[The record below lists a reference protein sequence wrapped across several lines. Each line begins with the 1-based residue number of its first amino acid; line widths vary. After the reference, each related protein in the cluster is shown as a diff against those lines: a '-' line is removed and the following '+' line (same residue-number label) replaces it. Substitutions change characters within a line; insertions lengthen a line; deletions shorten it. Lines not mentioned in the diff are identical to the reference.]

1 VRELKENPI
10 RTIRIGERLTQF
22 EFSKI
27 LRINQAQ
34 LSSYETGSVPIP
46 PHIIRRMSNI
56 FKKDEDKLKKEADNF
71 YEDKRKKLGKYF
83 EK

>member
-1 VRELKENPI
+1 MKENPI

-27 LRINQAQ
+27 LGINQAQ
-34 LSSYETGSVPIP
+34 LSSWETGAVPTP
-46 PHIIRRMSNI
+46 SHIVKKIATI
-56 FKKDEDKLKKEADNF
+56 FKKDEEELKKEADNF
-71 YEDKRKKLGKYF
+71 YEDKRKKLEKYL